1 MMTVLESL
9 KKRAG
14 FLIVGGL
21 SFAVALV
28 VIRATGG
35 QPLFQ
40 PQSDF
45 GIVLG
50 LVLVAVFFV
59 INDTRS
65 NAGDRSTGPN

>member
-1 MMTVLESL
+1 MTVLESL

-14 FLIVGGL
+14 FLVVGGL
-21 SFAVALV
+21 SFAVALL

-50 LVLVAVFFV
+50 LALVAVFFV